1 MQMTN
6 VLSFAGLVLA
16 LAVSGSLG
24 WTALWA
30 APVIGLVTLGLRA
43 LELPAPAK
51 RHTAHATSA

>member
-1 MQMTN
+1 MQKTN

-24 WTALWA
+24 WTALWV
-30 APVIGLVTLGLRA
+30 APVIGLVALGMRA
-43 LELPAPAK
+43 LEVNTPAK